1 MLKVKR
7 YFTKE
12 KPSTL
17 LDVTPFADIVFL
29 LLIFFML
36 SSTFVVEPG
45 IKLRLPKSKTAEIEQ
60 DDKIILTV
68 SADKKIY
75 LADRLIDID
84 DVEKQIKLMLSEK
97 EKTVILR
104 ADGSVNYGLVIDVL
118 DKAKLAGAKK
128 IAVATEKKK

>member
-12 KPSTL
+12 KSSAL

-36 SSTFVVEPG
+36 SSTFVSEPG
-45 IKLRLPKSKTAEIEQ
+45 IKLRLPKSKTAEIEPE
-60 DDKIILTV
+60 DKIIISLSAGGNVYLNNRQTTV
-68 SADKKIY
+68 EE
-75 LADRLIDID
+75 L
-84 DVEKQIKLMLSEK
+84 EEQIKLMLFEK
-97 EKTVILR
+97 ERTVILR
-104 ADGSVNYGLVIDVL
+104 ADKAVNYGVVIDVL

-128 IAVATEKKK
+128 LAVATEKK